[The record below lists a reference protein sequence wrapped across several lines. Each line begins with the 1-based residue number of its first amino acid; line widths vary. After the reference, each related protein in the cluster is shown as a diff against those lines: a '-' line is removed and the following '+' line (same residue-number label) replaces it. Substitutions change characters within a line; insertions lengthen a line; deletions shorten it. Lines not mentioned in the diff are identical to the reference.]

1 MVDDAKATPAST
13 LNELIETCKDGANGY
28 RAAAEVVTESSLKAT
43 FTGFASQ
50 RDQFATEL
58 QGLYSRVGG
67 APAPEEEHGSILG
80 VVHRGWLAAKG
91 WIADKVTGHDEIAVL
106 AECERGD
113 EHAVKAYEDAIF
125 GNLPQSV
132 QPVLM
137 RQAAEVKRAYEMV
150 KKLKASRE
158 AKKAKS

>member
-1 MVDDAKATPAST
+1 MADDAKATPAST

-28 RAAAEVVTESSLKAT
+28 RAAAEAVTESSLKAT

-58 QGLYSRVGG
+58 TGLFSKVGG
-67 APAPEEEHGSILG
+67 APAPEEHGSILG

-91 WIADKVTGHDEIAVL
+91 WVAEKITGHDEIQVL

-125 GNLPQSV
+125 GNLPASL

-158 AKKAKS
+158 AKKA

>member
-1 MVDDAKATPAST
+1 MADDAKATPAST
-13 LNELIETCKDGANGY
+13 LNELIETCKDGAAGY
-28 RAAAEVVTESSLKAT
+28 RAAAEAVTESSLKAT
-43 FTGFASQ
+43 FTTFAKQ

-58 QGLYSRVGG
+58 QGLVTKVGG
-67 APAPEEEHGSILG
+67 GAATPEEHGSVLG

-91 WIADKVTGHDEIAVL
+91 WVTDLVTGHDEATVL

-113 EHAVKAYEDAIF
+113 EYAVKAYEEAIF

-158 AKKAKS
+158 AKKGQ

>member
-1 MVDDAKATPAST
+1 MADDAKATPAST

-28 RAAAEVVTESSLKAT
+28 RAAADAVTESSLKAT
-43 FTGFASQ
+43 FTGFATQ
-50 RDQFATEL
+50 RGTFATEL
-58 QGLYSRVGG
+58 QGLVSKVGG
-67 APAPEEEHGSILG
+67 GATPEEHGSILG
-80 VVHRGWLAAKG
+80 VVHRGWIEVKG
-91 WIADKVTGHDEIAVL
+91 WVKDLVTGHDEIAVL

-113 EHAVKAYEDAIF
+113 AFAVKAYEDAIF
-125 GNLPQSV
+125 GNMPQSV

-158 AKKAKS
+158 AKKAKG